1 MRILFVLDTWS
12 LIGGTERHAAVVIP
26 GLIERG
32 HEVTVLCR
40 AGDGAELPDVPA
52 VALPWLAGER
62 LDAAQR
68 AELAEEV
75 RRIAPDV
82 VFVSAMRNVDAL
94 ETLIDAA
101 PSVRYVHDHT
111 LFCPG
116 LNKVYEDGGTCRH
129 ALGFKCLTRC
139 WLDGGCVCFKPALH
153 AQPVDAWKGLRA
165 KLREVRVTR
174 RAARVLTNSRYM
186 REQLV
191 LAGFDP
197 AATSVLHPFT
207 AANTPAAPAGPL
219 PAELEGWLAPGV
231 PLLFTPAR
239 LTLPDKGVDYLLS
252 ALGALAARGRDFRAV
267 VCGDGPARAWLEEKA
282 RDEGVADR
290 VRFTGWLA
298 SGPVEALFARAEVV
312 VCPSVWDEP
321 FGLVGIEAMAHAKP
335 VVAFEVG
342 GVPDWLA
349 DGETGLAVPRCDA
362 HAMADAIERLLDDP
376 ALRARLG
383 ARGAE
388 AVAERFRGEVHLDGL
403 ERALEQAVRG

>member
-1 MRILFVLDTWS
+1 VRILFVLDTWS

-174 RAARVLTNSRYM
+174 RSARVLTNSRYM

-191 LAGFDP
+191 LAGFDRDT
-197 AATSVLHPFT
+197 TSVLHPFT
-207 AANTPAAPAGPL
+207 AANTAASPRGPL
-219 PAELEGWLAPGV
+219 PDELERWLDADAP
-231 PLLFTPAR
+231 LIFTPAR

-252 ALGALAARGRDFRAV
+252 ALGRLDRDFRAV
-267 VCGDGPARAWLEEKA
+267 VCGDGPAREWLEQKA
-282 RDEGVADR
+282 RDEGVAER
-290 VRFTGWLA
+290 VFFTGWLP
-298 SGPVEALFARAEVV
+298 SGPIETLHARADVV

-335 VVAFEVG
+335 VVAFDVG
-342 GVPDWLA
+342 GVPDWLD
-349 DGETGLAVPRCDA
+349 DGATGLLVPRCDA
-362 HAMADAIERLLDDP
+362 HAMADAIERLLADA

-383 ARGAE
+383 TRGARSVE
-388 AVAERFRGEVHLDGL
+388 ERFRGGVHLDGL
-403 ERALEQAVRG
+403 ERALAAALGC